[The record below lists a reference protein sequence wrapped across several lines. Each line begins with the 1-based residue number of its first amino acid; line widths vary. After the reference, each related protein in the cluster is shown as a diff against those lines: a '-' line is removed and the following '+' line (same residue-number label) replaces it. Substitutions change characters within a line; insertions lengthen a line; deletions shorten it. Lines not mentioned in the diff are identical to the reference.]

1 MLTLFLAYLDTD
13 SDKQLFETIYLAYR
27 KQMAALAFTLLHNKS
42 DAEDVVSEVFL
53 RIAQNNWE
61 TVRNITDQNDLR
73 NYLLKAAKNASLN
86 KIKAKSKENVFLD
99 TVTEHN
105 IDSLEGLA
113 DDTFLDTI
121 CDRFDYQNVLTA
133 IRSLDQKYRDV
144 LYYHF
149 VLELTVPQTAKQ
161 LGQTL
166 VTTKQQLRRGK
177 KQLLELLG
185 IKGDFVYGNNS
196 K

>member
-27 KQMAALAFTLLHNKS
+27 KQMAALSFTLLHNKS

-53 RIAQNNWE
+53 RIAQNNWD

-105 IDSLEGLA
+105 TAGLEGLT
-113 DDTFLDTI
+113 DDTFLETI
-121 CDRFDYQNVLTA
+121 CNRADYDRVITA
-133 IRSLDQKYRDV
+133 ICSLDQKYRDA

-166 VTTKQQLRRGK
+166 ITTKQQLRRGK

-185 IKGDFVYGNNS
+185 IKGDFVHGNNS

>member
-1 MLTLFLAYLDTD
+1 MLTIFLSYLDD
-13 SDKQLFETIYLAYR
+13 DNDKKLFENIYLSFR
-27 KQMAALAFTLLHNKS
+27 KQMVFLAMSILHNES

-53 RIAQNNWE
+53 RVAQNNWD

-73 NYLLKAAKNASLN
+73 NYLLKATKNASLN
-86 KIKAKSKENVFLD
+86 KIKKKSKENVFLD
-99 TVTEHN
+99 TVNEHN
-105 IDSLEGLA
+105 IDTLDGLA

-121 CDRFDYQNVLTA
+121 CDRFDYQNVLSA

-166 VTTKQQLRRGK
+166 VATKQQLRRGK
-177 KQLLELLG
+177 RQLLELLG
-185 IKGDFVYGNNS
+185 IKGEFVYGNN
-196 K
+196 

>member
-53 RIAQNNWE
+53 RIAQNNWD

-73 NYLLKAAKNASLN
+73 NYLLKAAKNESLN
-86 KIKAKSKENVFLD
+86 KIKAKTKENVFLD

-105 IDSLEGLA
+105 TAGLEGLA
-113 DDTFLDTI
+113 DDTFLETI
-121 CDRFDYQNVLTA
+121 CNRADYDRVITA

-185 IKGDFVYGNNS
+185 IKGDFVHGNNS

>member
-1 MLTLFLAYLDTD
+1 MLTLFLTYLDTD
-13 SDKQLFETIYLAYR
+13 SDKRLFETIYLAYR
-27 KQMAALAFTLLHNKS
+27 KQMAALAFSLLHNKS
-42 DAEDVVSEVFL
+42 DTEDVVSEVFL
-53 RIAQNNWE
+53 RIAQNNWD
-61 TVRNITDQNDLR
+61 TVRNITDHNDLR
-73 NYLLKAAKNASLN
+73 NYLLKATKNASLN
-86 KIKAKSKENVFLD
+86 KIKAKTKENVFLD
-99 TVTEHN
+99 TVNERN
-105 IDSLEGLA
+105 IGDPEGLA

-133 IRSLDQKYRDV
+133 IRSLDQKYRDA

-166 VTTKQQLRRGK
+166 VATKQQLRRGK

-185 IKGDFVYGNNS
+185 IKGEFVYGNN
-196 K
+196 